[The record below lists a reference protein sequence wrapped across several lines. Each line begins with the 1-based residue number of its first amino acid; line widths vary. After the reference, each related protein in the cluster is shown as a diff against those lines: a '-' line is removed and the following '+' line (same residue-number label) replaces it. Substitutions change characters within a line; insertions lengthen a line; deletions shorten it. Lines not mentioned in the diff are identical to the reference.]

1 MDTATLK
8 ENFQNQLKDIEE
20 KISKLQEELEKAKEY
35 RLKLQGGM
43 ETLELISSQEEPAE
57 SVETEVVE

>member
-43 ETLELISSQEEPAE
+43 ETLELISSQEEPAQ

>member
-20 KISKLQEELEKAKEY
+20 KISKLLEELEKAKEY

-43 ETLELISSQEEPAE
+43 ETLELISSQEEPAQ

>member
-8 ENFQNQLKDIEE
+8 ENFQNQFKDIEE

-43 ETLELISSQEEPAE
+43 ETLELISSQEEPAQ

>member
-1 MDTATLK
+1 MNTATLK

-43 ETLELISSQEEPAE
+43 ETLELISSQEEPAQ

>member
-43 ETLELISSQEEPAE
+43 ETLELLSSQEEPAQA
-57 SVETEVVE
+57 VETEVVE